1 MNFEINANINSI
13 NDFNKVFDKNVKNFN
28 EHMDNASDFN
38 EVFNSLSSNDTS
50 KNTKEPQKLKGSIEM
65 LLGADAINA
74 QKIENLSDTAR
85 MARDIGQGFSSGIS
99 DLSGVQKEAEEAMET
114 FAAGGDISVHEVMI
128 ASQKSSLA
136 MQMAIQLRNQMINA
150 YTEFKNLRV

>member
-1 MNFEINANINSI
+1 MNFEINTNIGSI
-13 NDFNKVFDKNVKNFN
+13 DNFNKSFDKSVKNF
-28 EHMDNASDFN
+28 DKQIDAASDFN
-38 EVFNSLSSNDTS
+38 EVFNSLTSNEP
-50 KNTKEPQKLKGSIEM
+50 KNSKEPQRLKGSVEM
-65 LLGADAINA
+65 FLGADAINA

-85 MARDIGQGFSSGIS
+85 MAHDIGQGFSQGIGN
-99 DLSGVQKEAEEAMET
+99 LSSAQKEAEDAMET

>member
-1 MNFEINANINSI
+1 MNFEINTNIGSI
-13 NDFNKVFDKNVKNFN
+13 DSYNKSLDKSIKNFN
-28 EHMDNASDFN
+28 EQIDNASDFN
-38 EVFNSLSSNDTS
+38 EVFNSMTSSKPANS
-50 KNTKEPQKLKGSIEM
+50 KEPQKLKGCIEM
-65 LLGADAINA
+65 FLGADAINA

-85 MARDIGQGFSSGIS
+85 MARDIGQGFSQGVTN
-99 DLSGVQKEAEEAMET
+99 LSGVQKEAEDAMET

-150 YTEFKNLRV
+150 YSEFKNLRV